1 MKLPEFTY
9 MSAELKR
16 DVTLNFT
23 SKEKNYEKKSIVRL
37 FCCFNCCFFGRMQ
50 QRQWK
55 KVESKKKVEKATDKS
70 AETDDSKTG
79 EIVEE
84 NGMKKVP
91 VMTDKKLNM
100 TGKTGPIKYSID
112 GIQISKFTATTDEMA
127 DTLEIDKNKEIT
139 LVALNVS
146 AENTSDKTVNF
157 YLGQAK
163 ITTDTKEQADPD
175 VMLGEN
181 LEGEF
186 LGKVKHNGT
195 NIYLL
200 KNSKADKINKIKLF
214 VDAPSDENYESVGN
228 KVELE
233 LKLK

>member
-1 MKLPEFTY
+1 MK
-9 MSAELKR
+9 
-16 DVTLNFT
+16 
-23 SKEKNYEKKSIVRL
+23 KKVL
-37 FCCFNCCFFGRMQ
+37 LGCFVVLTAVSLAGCSSDNG
-50 QRQWK
+50 K

>member
-1 MKLPEFTY
+1 M
-9 MSAELKR
+9 R
-16 DVTLNFT
+16 
-23 SKEKNYEKKSIVRL
+23 KKVL
-37 FCCFNCCFFGRMQ
+37 LGCFVVLTAVSLAGCSDDNG
-50 QRQWK
+50 K

-70 AETDDSKTG
+70 TETDDSKTG

-84 NGMKKVP
+84 NGMKKIP

-100 TGKTGPIKYSID
+100 AGKTGPIKYSID
-112 GIQISKFTATTDEMA
+112 GIQISKFTATTDELA
-127 DTLEIDKNKEIT
+127 NTLEIEKNKEIA

-163 ITTDTKEQADPD
+163 ITTDTKEQAEPD
-175 VMLGEN
+175 AMLGEN

-186 LGKVKHNGT
+186 LGKVKHEGT

-200 KNSKADKINKIKLF
+200 KKSKADKINKIKLF
-214 VDAPSDENYESVGN
+214 VDAPSDENYEDVGN